1 MIDPRKTS
9 FAFLVLLTTGCPM
22 GLGGGT
28 LGISGACSGDLGA
41 SAAAQKIETFVLSAN
56 AFAAASTDLA
66 NSLHDGCRQMGD
78 ALQIPREEL
87 GRMSASPD
95 RVRLVCDRVSRQ
107 LREDITTI
115 RAAANVRVE
124 AAVVPPHCEVSV
136 DGYARCAAA
145 CDVSYTPA
153 VAQIRCEGGELRGVC
168 SASCT
173 GRCAV
178 EVNGAC
184 NGTCEGTCSARD
196 AQGNCTG
203 TCNGRCVAQASGSC
217 GGECRGECS
226 VEFTEPRCTGRVR
239 PPQVTG
245 DCRAACDARL
255 DAQATCTPGSAAL
268 QVTGDVASDLGARI
282 QRVQAALAGGYVNV
296 MGLRVRL
303 ERVAQSGAEL
313 TRAAGE
319 LPNAIGA
326 AGAAAATCAVS
337 AGAIAAQAMSSVRV
351 SVDVSVQVSASASVS
366 AQ

>member
-1 MIDPRKTS
+1 VIDPRKTS

-41 SAAAQKIETFVLSAN
+41 TAAAQKIESFIRSSN
-56 AFAAASTDLA
+56 DFAAASTELA

-78 ALQIPREEL
+78 ALEIPRDEL

-95 RVRLVCDRVSRQ
+95 RVRLVCERVSRQ
-107 LREDITTI
+107 MREDLTAI
-115 RAAANVRVE
+115 RGAANLRVE
-124 AAVVPPHCEVSV
+124 AAVVAPHCEVSV
-136 DGYARCAAA
+136 DAYARCAGE
-145 CDVSYTPA
+145 CDVNYTPGT
-153 VAQIRCEGGELRGVC
+153 AQIQCEGGELRGSC

-203 TCNGRCVAQASGSC
+203 TCAGRCVAQASGTC
-217 GGECRGECS
+217 GGECRGGCS
-226 VEFTEPRCTGRVR
+226 VAFTEPRCTGRVR
-239 PPQVTG
+239 PPQVNA

-268 QVTGDVASDLGARI
+268 RVTGDVSTDLAARV

-296 MGLRVRL
+296 IGLRAKL

-366 AQ
+366 TQ